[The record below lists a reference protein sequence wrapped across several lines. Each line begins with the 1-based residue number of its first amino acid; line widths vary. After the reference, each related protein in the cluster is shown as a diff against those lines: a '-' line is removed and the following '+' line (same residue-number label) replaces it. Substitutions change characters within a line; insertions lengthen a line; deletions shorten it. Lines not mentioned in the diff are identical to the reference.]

1 MKQQP
6 KLRVGDIVEV
16 RSKEEILRTLDK
28 TGQLGGMPFM
38 PQMFQFCGR
47 RLRVAKRA
55 HKTCDTINEFKGR
68 RLKDAVHLEGIRCD
82 GQAYGGCEAGCLI
95 FWKVAWL
102 KRPSDSASP
111 SDRGGNCTEADVLAG
126 TQRANGPEGGG
137 PTYVCQAT
145 QVLAA
150 TEPLPWWEPGQYVED
165 YTSGNIGLGKLLR
178 GFIYMGYR
186 WFINLGIGLGRPL
199 RWLYDA
205 FQKLWGGV
213 PYPRRLGKIPQGTP
227 TPTADL
233 NLQPGDLVRVKSYQ
247 TILDTID
254 ESNRNRG
261 LYFDAEMVPYCGG
274 THRVLTR
281 VTRIVDEKTGKIR
294 EFKNPCIILDG
305 AVCQSR
311 YSECRLFCP
320 RSIYAYWREVWLERV
335 PEREANPDLNAQ
347 QRGVEQSDRAG
358 LDRRGRQNGP

>member
-1 MKQQP
+1 MNRHP

-16 RSKEEILRTLDK
+16 RSKEEILRTLDR
-28 TGQLGGMPFM
+28 TGQLGGLPFM
-38 PQMFQFCGR
+38 PQMFQYCGR

-55 HKTCDTINEFKGR
+55 HKTCDTINDFKGR
-68 RLKDAVHLEGIRCD
+68 RMKDAVHLEGIRCD

-95 FWKVAWL
+95 FWKLAWL
-102 KRPSDSASP
+102 KSPSDSTLQPNRDGS
-111 SDRGGNCTEADVLAG
+111 CTEADVLAG
-126 TQRANGPEGGG
+126 TQRANGHTGGG
-137 PTYVCQAT
+137 PIYVCQAT

-150 TEPLPWWEPGQYVED
+150 TEPLPWWEPGQYIED
-165 YTSGNIGLGKLLR
+165 YTSGNVGSGKLLR

-186 WFINLGIGLGRPL
+186 GLINLGIGLGRPL

-213 PYPRRLGKIPQGTP
+213 PYPRRPGRIPKGAA
-227 TPTADL
+227 TPTAEL
-233 NLQPGDLVRVKSYQ
+233 NLQPGELVRVKNYQ
-247 TILDTID
+247 AILDTID

-274 THRVLTR
+274 THRVLKR
-281 VTRIVDEKTGKIR
+281 VTRIVDEKTGKLR

-335 PEREANPDLNAQ
+335 PERE
-347 QRGVEQSDRAG
+347 SK
-358 LDRRGRQNGP
+358 